1 MFIEKDIVLVVLD
14 IVYKTTMRYNKINN
28 MSDLRHELG
37 GQTGG

>member
-14 IVYKTTMRYNKINN
+14 IVYKTTMRYNMINN
-28 MSDLRHELG
+28 MSDSRHELG